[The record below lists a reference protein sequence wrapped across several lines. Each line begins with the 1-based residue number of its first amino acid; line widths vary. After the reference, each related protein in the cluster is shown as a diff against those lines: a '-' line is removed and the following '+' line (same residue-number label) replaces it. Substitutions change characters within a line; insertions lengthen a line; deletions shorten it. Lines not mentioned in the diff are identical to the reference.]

1 MEIFYVL
8 YNIFNAVLANLWL
21 LLTRTLFYL

>member
-8 YNIFNAVLANLWL
+8 YNILSVVLANFWL